1 MEVKWLTVV
10 AVSVLVAF
18 AFVGGYF
25 TRTALAQPALAEQGP
40 DVAPTVDKLPPDVH
54 PQTFARIGWATRDEF
69 KTPEDLAAFDK
80 AVAAAPTYGKPK
92 DGTMIEGNGIR
103 LHIPIVHIAYRDT
116 IQNLNQ
122 KNYPDSHYNQLATL
136 IGCRENNE
144 EVDWLN
150 HEMQSAGKT
159 LPREVIEVV
168 RSNKS
173 TEGLPEK
180 DQVLIEFGREIFHQP
195 KVTSKTYADMNR
207 LFGERGTLAFAL
219 LMAHY
224 TDDAILYRVYDQHLL
239 PGTKRPF
246 PDVLAR
252 EAKGQ

>member
-1 MEVKWLTVV
+1 MKMKWLTLLAALVPV
-10 AVSVLVAF
+10 AVF
-18 AFVGGYF
+18 AFIGGYF
-25 TRTALAQPALAEQGP
+25 TRTALAQQES
-40 DVAPTVDKLPPDVH
+40 DTAPSVDKLPPDVH
-54 PQTFARIGWATRDEF
+54 PETFARIGWPTRDEF
-69 KTPEDLAAFDK
+69 TTPEDLAAYDR
-80 AVAAAPTYGKPK
+80 AVAAAPQYAKPAN
-92 DGTMIEGNGIR
+92 GMIEGNGIR

-116 IQNLNQ
+116 VQNLNQ
-122 KNYPDSHYNQLATL
+122 KNGLDPHYSQLATL

-144 EVDWLN
+144 ELDWLN
-150 HEMQSAGKT
+150 HEKQSAGKT

-168 RSNKS
+168 RNNKD
-173 TEGLPEK
+173 TKGLDEK
-180 DQVLIEFGREIFHQP
+180 DQVLIEFGREIFRQP
-195 KVTSKTYADMNR
+195 KVSSKTYADMER
-207 LFGERGTLAFAL
+207 LFGKRGTLAMTL